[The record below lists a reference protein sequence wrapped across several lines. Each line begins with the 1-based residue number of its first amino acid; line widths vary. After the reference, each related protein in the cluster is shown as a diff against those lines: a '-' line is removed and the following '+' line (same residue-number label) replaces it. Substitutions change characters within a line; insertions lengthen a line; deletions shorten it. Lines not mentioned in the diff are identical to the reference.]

1 MNSERF
7 LAARRWSRRYL
18 YPPAGVDVRRLI
30 ALATL
35 AVGIPRLPGVAEVAA
50 FAPQRF
56 GPPEVF
62 GVVCTL
68 AGLALLATAY
78 RQRLT
83 IWGRMA
89 AVVAF
94 VTWISL
100 AAETTSVTSLLLDLA
115 IAASLFVEVGTLRN
129 E

>member
-1 MNSERF
+1 MT
-7 LAARRWSRRYL
+7 RWQRLHAWARRYL
-18 YPPAGVDVRRLI
+18 YPPAGAEVRRLI
-30 ALATL
+30 AVLTL

-94 VTWISL
+94 AVWITL
-100 AAETTSVTSLLLDLA
+100 AAATTSNTSQLLDLA